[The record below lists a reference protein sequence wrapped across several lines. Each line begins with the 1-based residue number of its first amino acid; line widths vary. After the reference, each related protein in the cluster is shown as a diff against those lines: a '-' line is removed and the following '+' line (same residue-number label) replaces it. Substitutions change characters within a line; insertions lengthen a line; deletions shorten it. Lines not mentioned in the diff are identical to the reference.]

1 MIKDQ
6 YQSGS
11 SELPLLSNI
20 PIIGWLFG
28 QESKF
33 NRCTELVVV
42 LVPSVVSSLDEN
54 RQVVESFRR
63 KLEGLKGAF

>member
-1 MIKDQ
+1 MQNGEALILGGLIKDQ

-11 SELPLLSNI
+11 SELPFLSNI

-33 NRCTELVVV
+33 NR
-42 LVPSVVSSLDEN
+42 
-54 RQVVESFRR
+54 R

>member
-1 MIKDQ
+1 MNFTRKITSTVAVQNGEALILGGLIKDQ

-11 SELPLLSNI
+11 SELPFLSNI

-33 NRCTELVVV
+33 NR
-42 LVPSVVSSLDEN
+42 
-54 RQVVESFRR
+54 R